1 MAGLAVTLGIAILG
15 GLFTGFVTSRQWFQ
29 PPKPEQLF
37 DDRFSWF
44 NCTIE
49 HEELHQ
55 LKQAMTMSKMNNS
68 GVNKQNSREE
78 RPHSIL
84 VDQDDN

>member
-15 GLFTGFVTSRQWFQ
+15 GLFTGFVTSREWFE

-37 DDRFSWF
+37 DDRFSWY

-55 LKQAMTMSKMNNS
+55 LKETMSKQSIS
-68 GVNKQNSREE
+68 GVYSSKLNSREE
-78 RPHSIL
+78 KLRL
-84 VDQDDN
+84 VHDDN